1 MSGLTLGAT
10 VAFAATTGAATFFAP
25 CAYPL
30 LPGYVG
36 YYMQAKPDNGRSVLV
51 GSLLRGLAASVGVL
65 VTFGLLAVAA
75 VTIGQPL
82 QTRLSQLELGVGVLL
97 VVFGLAT
104 LSGRT
109 IGWHA
114 RLPKRRTSI
123 AGFVG
128 FGGLYAIAATGCV
141 APVFLAVVSQ
151 ALTFGP
157 AGTAAVLGGYA
168 AGMAVLMIATTVAVA
183 VGVEITTDRF
193 TGLTDRLTPIA
204 GGILVVAGLVQ
215 IWLALFVYSA

>member
-10 VAFAATTGAATFFAP
+10 VAFAVTTGATTFFAP

-36 YYMQAKPDNGRSVLV
+36 YYMQAEPADADSLLAGA
-51 GSLLRGLAASVGVL
+51 LLRGLAASVGVL
-65 VTFGLLAVAA
+65 VTFGMLAVAA
-75 VTIGQPL
+75 VTIGRPL
-82 QTRLSQLELGVGVLL
+82 QQHLSQLELVVGVLL
-97 VVFGLAT
+97 VILGLAT

-109 IGWHA
+109 TGWHP
-114 RLPKRRTSI
+114 RLPQRRASVP
-123 AGFVG
+123 GFVG
-128 FGGLYAIAATGCV
+128 FGSLYAIAATGCV

-157 AGTAAVLGGYA
+157 AGTVAVLGGYA
-168 AGMAVLMIATTVAVA
+168 ASMAVLMIAATAAVA

-193 TGLTDRLTPIA
+193 AGLTDRLTPIA
-204 GGILVVAGLVQ
+204 GGILILAGLVQ
-215 IWLALFVYSA
+215 IWLALFVYSV